1 MSSFRLGKYK
11 LYCETPPA
19 PVGHFALFAE
29 IQNLKY
35 QPVPPT
41 HPHQSLCSL
50 TQTSLFLIIDE
61 LPNHPRP
68 LLVQVQLSCK
78 SGCLMEQSSL
88 TSATAV
94 GHCLPVPLVLVSLAW
109 GWMAFEPLFLRCE
122 LLPGGASCVWFCS
135 GSSPASVL
143 TDACAMFSRL
153 YLCKLP
159 PFCSQS

>member
-1 MSSFRLGKYK
+1 MGKYK

-68 LLVQVQLSCK
+68 LLVQVQLSCR

-109 GWMAFEPLFLRCE
+109 GWMALSPCFS
-122 LLPGGASCVWFCS
+122 GVSFCQVGLVVC
-135 GSSPASVL
+135 GSALAPAQHRSLQMPVL
-143 TDACAMFSRL
+143 
-153 YLCKLP
+153 
-159 PFCSQS
+159 CSQGFISVNCHPFAASPDSN